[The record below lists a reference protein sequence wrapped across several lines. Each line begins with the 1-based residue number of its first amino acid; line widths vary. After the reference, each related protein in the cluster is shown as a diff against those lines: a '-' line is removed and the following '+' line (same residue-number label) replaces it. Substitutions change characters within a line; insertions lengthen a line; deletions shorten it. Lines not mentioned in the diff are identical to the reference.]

1 MCTLHR
7 TALFLLFVVLV
18 GATSPAQG
26 QLSSTVINR
35 PCETCQPRAVETAD
49 FTNDGVPDL
58 VVSDNAQ
65 TELHF
70 YEGTGSGSGP
80 NLIGPKTILSGVES
94 AEDLASGDLDGDG
107 NQDLVVATGS
117 ELLVFDGNGDGT
129 FASSVSVGGATTENL
144 VVVADF
150 DGVNGPDIGVADTF
164 NDELILHFN
173 DGSGSFSSSTTLT
186 TAADI
191 TSLDAADIENDGDA
205 DLVATSTSDN
215 TIQFFQNNGASFSK
229 SQVDGLS
236 STKIAAFTTVD
247 GNSQI
252 DLVAYANTSSGT
264 PTLVWYSGNGDGTFG
279 SAQTITTDRLVLF
292 SLLPLDANDDGNTD
306 LAAVG
311 RSGRLYAGN
320 GDGTFSSSSL
330 TGFEIG
336 FAGKLLRRGDAT
348 VTDINNDGNTDVVG
362 VAAKS
367 DVVGLRRGDG
377 TGSFANE
384 NLVPPPDLQVDPQGA
399 QTLAAGDVTGNGHA
413 DIVVADVSSPRE
425 LVWYE
430 NDGSGTFSG
439 KQIVDERFVEEV
451 QVTDVDDDGA
461 AEIVAGDLNDGLEF
475 YEPDGSGG
483 FTSST
488 LLSDGVSTFA
498 VADLNNDG
506 RSDLV
511 GNFGQFETGVKA
523 AINNGDGSYS
533 QITITTSVGSVSDV
547 AVADLNRDGAPDVLF
562 ADNNDQKIVA
572 HPGNGDGTFGS
583 EAVLN
588 SSDFGRQLAI
598 GDFDGDNNLD
608 AAAKVVRNTSTPS
621 TDDNVGVFLNDGTLS
636 PPRDNTYAP
645 TAVPIATTDITG
657 SGRSDLI
664 QGPDWRE
671 ASTSGGFGTRNTYAP
686 NRVDVVALAHGRI
699 GPNYTTDLVTAS
711 AGDDAIAWYENTFD
725 TSPTAGISAQSSG
738 LSDTLALGTT
748 STQSFEIENLGRSA
762 VDDLNYTISVPSSQS
777 IISLSNT
784 SGTLNSGEAQSI
796 EATFSAE
803 SNPPNETYTVLLEI
817 TTNDP
822 DQELVEVTASL
833 TITPPPVTLSPPDPP
848 PSTGTATA
856 VDVTFPSTFTP
867 SDGTL
872 HYRAAGARTFN
883 TTSLSF
889 SGLTDGVEQTTS
901 ISVPKE
907 AVSDRGVQYFLT
919 LEGPLPSGS
928 GTATLAVPDTASTY
942 PAFFPAQA
950 DQVVAQGPFQAE
962 SYRMLSVPAALS
974 DRSVFDVLKQ
984 QYGPYDIRNWRLARW
999 DPQASSYQSGPS
1011 VGPLSPGEAVWLT
1024 TATGDSP
1031 TVSDARS
1038 PDAAA
1043 PQPISLQPGWNQIGN
1058 PFGFPV
1064 AWSSIEQQS
1073 AVRPPVTYD
1082 ASRPPGER
1090 YRFDASTLRPWHG
1103 AFVYNPTDTSVTIQ
1117 VPPVRAP
1124 RSATKEARA
1133 SSSAAASPS
1142 YHLTLRPLASRTGQ
1156 RLSASPVQLGFAPRA
1171 KQGFGPHDRPQPP
1184 SIGPH
1189 VRLSATSAEGPALT
1203 RNLKPPSEEG
1213 TVWDL
1218 TLGLPNQELQSP
1230 QAVSL
1235 LLNENGNRPEGFQL
1249 YVLDQTQDRRL
1260 AVTGQSVK
1268 TTLSPTQSTR
1278 RLRVIVGTEAFAKR
1292 RNNNTPLRI
1301 TETKLR
1307 ANAPNPF
1314 DDVTTI
1320 YYQLAQK
1327 QTVTLRVY
1335 DLLGRRVTTLVNR
1348 PQKQGVHHVE
1358 WRAEGAGGQPLSSGV
1373 YFLRMQAGTYTD
1385 TQKITII
1392 R

>member
-1 MCTLHR
+1 M
-7 TALFLLFVVLV
+7 
-18 GATSPAQG
+18 
-26 QLSSTVINR
+26 
-35 PCETCQPRAVETAD
+35 
-49 FTNDGVPDL
+49 
-58 VVSDNAQ
+58 
-65 TELHF
+65 
-70 YEGTGSGSGP
+70 
-80 NLIGPKTILSGVES
+80 
-94 AEDLASGDLDGDG
+94 
-107 NQDLVVATGS
+107 
-117 ELLVFDGNGDGT
+117 
-129 FASSVSVGGATTENL
+129 
-144 VVVADF
+144 
-150 DGVNGPDIGVADTF
+150 
-164 NDELILHFN
+164 
-173 DGSGSFSSSTTLT
+173 
-186 TAADI
+186 
-191 TSLDAADIENDGDA
+191 
-205 DLVATSTSDN
+205 
-215 TIQFFQNNGASFSK
+215 
-229 SQVDGLS
+229 
-236 STKIAAFTTVD
+236 
-247 GNSQI
+247 
-252 DLVAYANTSSGT
+252 
-264 PTLVWYSGNGDGTFG
+264 
-279 SAQTITTDRLVLF
+279 
-292 SLLPLDANDDGNTD
+292 
-306 LAAVG
+306 
-311 RSGRLYAGN
+311 
-320 GDGTFSSSSL
+320 
-330 TGFEIG
+330 
-336 FAGKLLRRGDAT
+336 
-348 VTDINNDGNTDVVG
+348 TDIDNDGNTDVVG

-413 DIVVADVSSPRE
+413 DIVVADESSPRE
-425 LVWYE
+425 LVWYQ
-430 NDGSGTFSG
+430 NDGSGAFSG

-461 AEIVAGDLNDGLEF
+461 AEIVVGDLNEGLEF

-523 AINNGDGSYS
+523 AINNGDGSYT

-588 SSDFGRQLAI
+588 SNDFGRQLAI

-608 AAAKVVRNTSTPS
+608 AAAKVVRNTATPS
-621 TDDNVGVFLNDGTLS
+621 TDDNIGVFLNDGTLP

-671 ASTSGGFGTRNTYAP
+671 ASMSGGFGNRNTYAP

-725 TSPTAGISAQSSG
+725 TSPTAGVSVESSG
-738 LSDTLALGTT
+738 LSDTLALGATR
-748 STQSFEIENLGRSA
+748 TQSFEIENLGRST
-762 VDDLNYTISVPSSQS
+762 VDALDYTISVPSSQS

-784 SGTLNSGEAQSI
+784 SGTLNPGEAQSI
-796 EATFSAE
+796 DATFSAE
-803 SNPPNETYTVLLEI
+803 SDPPNETYTVLLEI
-817 TTNDP
+817 STNDP
-822 DQELVEVTASL
+822 DKELVEVTASL
-833 TITPPPVTLSPPDPP
+833 TITPPPVTLSPPNPP

-872 HYRAAGARTFN
+872 HYRAAGARTFS
-883 TTSLSF
+883 TSSLSF

-919 LEGPLPSGS
+919 LEGPLPSGP
-928 GTATLAVPDTASTY
+928 GTATFDVPDTTSTY
-942 PAFFPAQA
+942 PAFFPTQT
-950 DQVVAQGPFQAE
+950 DQVVAQGAFQAE
-962 SYRMLSVPAALS
+962 SYRMLSVPVALS

-984 QYGPYDIRNWRLARW
+984 QYGPYDPRKWRLARW

-1024 TATGDSP
+1024 TATGTSL
-1031 TVSDARS
+1031 TVSDTRS

-1043 PQPISLQPGWNQIGN
+1043 PQPIALQPGWNQIGN

-1064 AWSSIEQQS
+1064 AWTSVEKPAS
-1073 AVRPPVTYD
+1073 VRPPVTYD

-1103 AFVYNPTDTSVTIQ
+1103 AFVYNPTNTSVTIR

-1124 RSATKEARA
+1124 DSETKEARA
-1133 SSSAAASPS
+1133 SSSRASSPS
-1142 YHLTLRPLASRTGQ
+1142 YRLTLQPMAAQTGQ
-1156 RLSASPVQLGFAPRA
+1156 GLGARAVQLGFAA
-1171 KQGFGPHDRPQPP
+1171 GAEQGFGPQDRPQPP
-1184 SIGPH
+1184 SVGSH
-1189 VRLSATSAEGPALT
+1189 VRLSASSPEGPALT
-1203 RNLKPPSEEG
+1203 RNFKPPSEEG
-1213 TVWDL
+1213 AAWDL
-1218 TLGLPNQELQSP
+1218 TLGLSNQKVQSP
-1230 QAVSL
+1230 KEVSL
-1235 LLNENGNRPEGFQL
+1235 VLNEDGNRPEGFQL

-1260 AVTGQSVK
+1260 PVTGRSVK
-1268 TTLSPTQSTR
+1268 TTLTPAQPTR
-1278 RLRVIVGTEAFAKR
+1278 DLRVIVGTESFSKR
-1292 RNNNTPLRI
+1292 RSANTPLDI

-1314 DDVTTI
+1314 EEATTI
-1320 YYQLAQK
+1320 FYQLAQE

-1335 DLLGRRVTTLVNR
+1335 DLLGRRVATLVNR
-1348 PQKQGVHHVE
+1348 SQEQGLHRVR
-1358 WRAEGAGGQPLSSGV
+1358 WRADRAQGQPFASGV
-1373 YFLRMQAGTYTD
+1373 YFVRMQAGSYTE
-1385 TQKITII
+1385 TQKMTIV